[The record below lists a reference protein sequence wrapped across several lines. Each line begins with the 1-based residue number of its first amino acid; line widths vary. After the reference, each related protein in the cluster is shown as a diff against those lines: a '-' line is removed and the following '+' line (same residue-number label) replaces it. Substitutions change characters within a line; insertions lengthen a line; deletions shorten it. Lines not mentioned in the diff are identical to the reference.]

1 VRRREGSRSS
11 GHGHDGT
18 TRILQPLLLMILL
31 APFARNCHKQRLVVL
46 QLPVATVPGHHL
58 SYEMF
63 PYHLS
68 QPHLPACPV
77 PLSMAGVFTWRT
89 MDMKWDSSSS
99 LNEVELKVQARIFN
113 SASPSLFRLCNQ
125 TPGKVPIGLLVT
137 CIHRAHRYNTYGK
150 VYESVGV
157 TRQALNVYMPFR
169 PSSDTSSNMVN

>member
-1 VRRREGSRSS
+1 MGWGLSLVEGKGQSVRRREGSRSS

-113 SASPSLFRLCNQ
+113 SASPSLFLQGFIPMHTNARESSYRTASNLH
-125 TPGKVPIGLLVT
+125 TPCSQVQFLWEG
-137 CIHRAHRYNTYGK
+137 
-150 VYESVGV
+150 
-157 TRQALNVYMPFR
+157 
-169 PSSDTSSNMVN
+169 